1 MRFYPGIPSV
11 ALFDT
16 ILLLVKP
23 YIPHITYW
31 KGPKHP
37 MQFLKRTG
45 RKKMPASL
53 NSYDDFFK
61 TFMRLRLGLL
71 NEDVADRF
79 DILPTKSSFIFTT

>member
-16 ILLLVKP
+16 IFFLVKP
-23 YIPHITYW
+23 YW

>member
-11 ALFDT
+11 ALLDT
-16 ILLLVKP
+16 IFLLVKP
-23 YIPHITYW
+23 YW